1 MKKTLFGNSEMG
13 NNYLYAGVEDVYGE
27 FVLETGGDPVTL
39 NDLEEGAAD
48 TDCKALIETIRSVIA
63 DPDTCWE
70 PCSKEDERYISD
82 WLDIWGIAQN

>member
-13 NNYLYAGVEDVYGE
+13 NNYLYAGIEEVYGE
-27 FVLETGGDPVTL
+27 FVLETEGDPVTL

-48 TDCKALIETIRSVIA
+48 TDCKILIETIQSVIA

>member
-1 MKKTLFGNSEMG
+1 MKKTLFENSETG
-13 NNYLYAGVEDVYGE
+13 SHYLYAGAEEVYGE
-27 FVLETGGDPVTL
+27 FVLETEGDPVTL

-48 TDCKALIETIRSVIA
+48 TDCKILIETIQGVIA

-82 WLDIWGIAQN
+82 WLDIWGISQN